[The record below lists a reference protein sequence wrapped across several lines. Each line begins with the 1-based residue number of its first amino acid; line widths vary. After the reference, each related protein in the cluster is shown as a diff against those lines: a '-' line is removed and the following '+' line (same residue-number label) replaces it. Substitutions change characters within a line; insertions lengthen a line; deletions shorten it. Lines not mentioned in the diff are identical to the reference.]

1 MSSLFSFFSTL
12 NNNSISENH
21 DSIRTYH
28 KKKNT
33 NQSISLSSV
42 SQRQGLKFNKYQKKI
57 FQKYEKDIE
66 KVNSKEGF
74 SMNPETDSDLGYSAS
89 QETHKVLEK
98 TEASS
103 TQKES
108 YESLKQQYLATLEKY
123 KIIKNEIQTNV
134 QKYLDRVNPTS
145 NTYLNKNVCLSN
157 GPCGYVTN
165 KGVFKLY
172 PSDNNVTYD
181 STAGKNGCPTS
192 AYLNIDAQG
201 EPNPGSTINSTPNL
215 LVGKNMIPGQSCGN
229 EGYNIFVDEMV
240 KKTNNVTYEGCYQ
253 DNTTGS
259 STMTFIGGAPP
270 PAFAGLQNGNFT
282 QPVIKNNSYHYYH
295 SSSIVPGWK
304 FVAVLINNSN
314 AWEYPMPYPHGN
326 QAASIQKDH
335 SICQTLQL
343 DAGNYTL
350 TFTACGRKCCDGS
363 NMANTIDVYLILA
376 SNFVMNDSTRI
387 NSFTPRVNQWTDY
400 SIDISIPTSSSYHLH
415 FQGTWTKTN
424 RSTAIQNIQITQQS
438 DVAIQIG
445 KYNYEMCKQAAIQN
459 GYQYFALQ
467 NVNPS
472 TSTGYCAVTNDEPSA
487 KLNGESYVPNKQ
499 LALWSSNTSG
509 QTGNTAMLTV
519 TGSLSVINSGGTSV
533 FSTDNSQATPGNYFG
548 CYGDAESRA
557 MPLISDGNHAYNL
570 SQCQELAQQ
579 NGASLFGLQD
589 STSGTTA
596 QCAFSSDLSS
606 ALKYGKAGNCTKLA
620 DGTYS
625 GGSWSNAIYST
636 TTPGSNYYLILQ
648 DDGNMCV
655 YRGTGPEDEQGLI
668 WCSETNGKAQNVNPL
683 YASAKSKYGK
693 NWIASGSTLASGD
706 FIGSNNGNMVLI
718 MQDDGN
724 LVLYTFQNELNCS
737 KMNDGKQ
744 GGGSF
749 ANALYN
755 IGTKGIP
762 ENLGKIAYINQD
774 GELYSYPDS
783 DLGLSSDFRKI
794 ENYNSPDND
803 FGAISGSTVDQCKTT
818 CISNKDCYGFV
829 FDKTNNICFPKTSGI
844 LPNASAYSSTVH
856 DTYIRNKMVTKVPL
870 GVDNTLKNVD
880 TVTYSNYV
888 NTLKNVGESYGLPNI
903 NGNLKQALETI
914 QSTLQSLAQQIT
926 DLNGTFNENEILV
939 DQQSEINMKS
949 LNQYLEEINEVQK
962 KITKFDGNFE
972 NMLNDSDISVLQKN
986 YDYMFWSILALGTVL
1001 IAMNVMKK

>member
-1 MSSLFSFFSTL
+1 MTSLFSFFSTL
-12 NNNSISENH
+12 NKNSISENH
-21 DSIRTYH
+21 DSIRSYH
-28 KKKNT
+28 KKKNI
-33 NQSISLSSV
+33 NHQISLSSV
-42 SQRQGLKFNKYQKKI
+42 SQRQGLKFNKYQQKI
-57 FQKYEKDIE
+57 IQKYEKDIE

-74 SMNPETDSDLGYSAS
+74 SMNSQTRSSDPGYSAS
-89 QETHKVLEK
+89 QQTYKVLED
-98 TEASS
+98 TETSS
-103 TQKES
+103 TQQDS

-123 KIIKNEIQTNV
+123 KMIKDEIQTNV
-134 QKYLDRVNPTS
+134 QKYFDRVNPTS
-145 NTYLNKNVCLSN
+145 NSYLNKNVCLSN

-165 KGVFKLY
+165 KGVFKWY
-172 PSDNNVTYD
+172 PADNNVTYD
-181 STAGKNGCPTS
+181 STAGKNGCPSS

-201 EPNPGSTINSTPNL
+201 EANPGSTINSTPNL

-270 PAFAGLQNGNFT
+270 PTFAGLQNGNFIE
-282 QPVIKNNSYHYYH
+282 PVIKNNSYYYYN
-295 SSSIVPGWK
+295 SSSIVPGWR
-304 FVAVLINNSN
+304 FNAVLINNSN
-314 AWEYPMPYPHGN
+314 AWKYPIPYPHGT
-326 QAASIQKDH
+326 QAVSIQKNQ
-335 SICQTLQL
+335 SIAQTVQL
-343 DAGNYTL
+343 DPGNYTL
-350 TFTACGRKCCDGS
+350 SFVACGRDCCDGS
-363 NMANTIDVYLILA
+363 KTTNTIDIYLNSSSKP
-376 SNFVMNDSTRI
+376 SNKIF
-387 NSFTPRVNQWTDY
+387 SFTPPVSVWTNY
-400 SIDISIPTSSSYHLH
+400 STNLSIDTTGSYTLQ
-415 FQGTWTKTN
+415 FQGTWTKTD
-424 RSTAIQNIQITQQS
+424 RSVAIQNIQITQQS
-438 DVAIQIG
+438 DLTNQIG
-445 KYNYEMCKQAAIQN
+445 KYNYSMCKQAAIQN
-459 GYQYFALQ
+459 GYQYFGLQ

-472 TSTGYCAVTNDEPSA
+472 ISMGYCAVTNDEPSA

-499 LALWSSNTSG
+499 ISLWSSNTTG
-509 QTGNTAMLTV
+509 QTGNTAMLTI
-519 TGSLSVINSGGTSV
+519 TGSLSVLNSSGTSV
-533 FSTDNSQATPGNYFG
+533 FSTDNSKATPGNYFG

-557 MPLISDGNHAYNL
+557 MPLYKTGAGDHVYNL

-589 STSGTTA
+589 STSGTSA
-596 QCAFSSDLSS
+596 QCSFSSDLSS

-625 GGSWSNAIYST
+625 GGAWSNAVYNTSIS
-636 TTPGSNYYLILQ
+636 GSNYYLILQ

-655 YRGTGPEDEQGLI
+655 YRGTGPQDEQGLI
-668 WCSETNGKAQNVNPL
+668 WCSETNGKAQDANPL
-683 YASAKSKYGK
+683 YRSTRGKYGK

-724 LVLYTFQNELNCS
+724 LALYTFQNEINCS
-737 KMNDGKQ
+737 KMKDGKQ

-749 ANALYN
+749 ASALYN

-762 ENLGKIAYINQD
+762 ENLGKVAFINQD

-783 DLGLSSDFRKI
+783 DLSLSSDFRKI

-803 FGAISGSTVDQCKTT
+803 FGSISGSTVDQCKTT

-829 FDKTNNICFPKTSGI
+829 FDKTNNICYPKTSGI
-844 LPNASAYSSTVH
+844 FPNSSAYSSTDN
-856 DTYIRNKMVTKVPL
+856 DTYIRNKMVTKLPL

-880 TVTYSNYV
+880 TITYSNYV
-888 NTLKNVGESYGLPNI
+888 NSGKNVGESYGLPNI
-903 NGNLKQALETI
+903 NVLQKQALETV

-949 LNQYLEEINEVQK
+949 LNQYLEEINQVQK
-962 KITKFDGNFE
+962 KITNFDGNFE
-972 NMLNDSDISVLQKN
+972 NMLNDSDIVVLQKN

-1001 IAMNVMKK
+1001 IAMNVVKK